1 MTKYHVSQSE
11 NGKTITY
18 GDFDATSPKEAVDMA
33 CRVAKKIYPQYNY
46 KIPFMVKE
54 YGHKTK
60 EVKYHG

>member
-18 GDFDATSPKEAVDMA
+18 GDFNANNPKEAINMA
-33 CRVAKKIYPQYNY
+33 CGVAKRIYPQYNH

-54 YGHKTK
+54 YGHKTEK
-60 EVKYHG
+60 VKYHG